1 MRPVLPAP
9 LPPCPSAPSSAGP
22 GRTTSNAAVSA
33 VFRAAPYSGQDP
45 AGPGRRGSCGLRA
58 AGGGESGEAAAA
70 LGGPAARGK
79 SLTALSL
86 CRGSEDEEHRQPE
99 LDSSNVHENKASAEE
114 LEELEL
120 LNRALE
126 KALKVRRSILKTS
139 VEGQGA
145 GGEKFVAEGPA
156 ANNAKEQQ
164 VPVPLGDVPEN
175 AEVKAVSKKPASWKK
190 PAPYQLRAPYRTDPD
205 VKKVVQRKAP
215 GRCAS
220 QGPKRAGSNCPKG
233 VVCKQGRGH
242 RRAKSAS
249 SRGPCAPAEPQKTPG
264 LNRASLTQQQ
274 SFSARASAG
283 GKSSTAASKQGYGSG
298 QTSCGFLGDSSR
310 KEEPTAEGSL
320 GKSSSPQAVTEQEKR
335 CWLQL
340 PLPYRKAYSRNS
352 RVWQSCCLCQSN
364 VDAAAARSHF
374 LERIQSTFCSVPT
387 FSPAEI
393 EEELKALQDVPSLLS
408 HYVGV
413 EPAAHATLPG
423 EYESLL
429 SLEGLLA
436 TASQCLHKLQ
446 LLRAAVESQAKLCP
460 GCSGDMGSCSPACAP
475 ARGQMCGPADVL
487 PVPLLCYYSSQELKD
502 LFALKLQVSVLHQEV
517 ALQKVLMVEV
527 LPALESRLCLEASLA
542 QLYRAI
548 YSHLCQGGRRFL
560 VLVRDELAE

>member
-352 RVWQSCCLCQSN
+352 
-364 VDAAAARSHF
+364 
-374 LERIQSTFCSVPT
+374 
-387 FSPAEI
+387 SPAEI

>member
-99 LDSSNVHENKASAEE
+99 LDSSNVHD
-114 LEELEL
+114 
-120 LNRALE
+120 
-126 KALKVRRSILKTS
+126 
-139 VEGQGA
+139 A
-145 GGEKFVAEGPA
+145 GCSYPFPTG
-156 ANNAKEQQ
+156 
-164 VPVPLGDVPEN
+164 
-175 AEVKAVSKKPASWKK
+175 KPI
-190 PAPYQLRAPYRTDPD
+190 
-205 VKKVVQRKAP
+205 P
-215 GRCAS
+215 G
-220 QGPKRAGSNCPKG
+220 
-233 VVCKQGRGH
+233 
-242 RRAKSAS
+242 
-249 SRGPCAPAEPQKTPG
+249 TP
-264 LNRASLTQQQ
+264 
-274 SFSARASAG
+274 
-283 GKSSTAASKQGYGSG
+283 
-298 QTSCGFLGDSSR
+298 
-310 KEEPTAEGSL
+310 
-320 GKSSSPQAVTEQEKR
+320 
-335 CWLQL
+335 
-340 PLPYRKAYSRNS
+340 
-352 RVWQSCCLCQSN
+352 
-364 VDAAAARSHF
+364 
-374 LERIQSTFCSVPT
+374 
-387 FSPAEI
+387 
-393 EEELKALQDVPSLLS
+393 
-408 HYVGV
+408 
-413 EPAAHATLPG
+413 AHATLPG